1 MDLSETGAPRSSKLV
16 SMEGKDKL
24 IMASNGSLVSS
35 SKTIS
40 FIYSKN
46 SLMNF
51 VVRTDIVIEL
61 AFAFIL
67 DSADNDVNEE
77 QKKEKIA
84 ELKNKQ
90 KSLSEI
96 LALKE
101 GELKKICLREAVS
114 GLSYILTV
122 F

>member
-1 MDLSETGAPRSSKLV
+1 
-16 SMEGKDKL
+16 
-24 IMASNGSLVSS
+24 
-35 SKTIS
+35 
-40 FIYSKN
+40 
-46 SLMNF
+46 MNF

-101 GELKKICLREAVS
+101 GELKKIYLREAVS